1 MDARI
6 LLPGLYCFLGSKPLS
21 REKGISED
29 DRGED
34 AINEEMN
41 YIGLKGVGSLLF
53 TCTQSILY
61 KPHADALKPAHLEIA
76 VKLQVNAAINILW
89 NSLVCTSNL
98 S

>member
-1 MDARI
+1 MTCYGCQNSTSWI
-6 LLPGLYCFLGSKPLS
+6 VLFLGSKPLS

-53 TCTQSILY
+53 TC
-61 KPHADALKPAHLEIA
+61 
-76 VKLQVNAAINILW
+76 
-89 NSLVCTSNL
+89 
-98 S
+98 

>member
-6 LLPGLYCFLGSKPLS
+6 LLPGLYCFLGSKPSS

-53 TCTQSILY
+53 T
-61 KPHADALKPAHLEIA
+61 
-76 VKLQVNAAINILW
+76 W
-89 NSLVCTSNL
+89 
-98 S
+98 

>member
-6 LLPGLYCFLGSKPLS
+6 LLPGLYCFLESKPLS

-53 TCTQSILY
+53 TWQCNCRI
-61 KPHADALKPAHLEIA
+61 
-76 VKLQVNAAINILW
+76 V
-89 NSLVCTSNL
+89 
-98 S
+98 